1 MHFLRSV
8 HTRVLL
14 LATVAVCATVSV
26 GAAADVVAQTPRE
39 WFERMG
45 QAVETLNYRGRL
57 VHVHDNQL
65 DTLEV
70 VHQLRDGKVY
80 ERMTSL
86 NGSGREVIRHGD
98 DVRCTVADR
107 QEVLVD
113 WGSDG
118 SPLASVLPQ
127 YDAALEQLYRFDLKA
142 DSGRVAGRPVHTL
155 NIEPLDDYRYGY
167 RLQLD
172 TETGMPLKCELLD
185 DRKRS
190 IETVM
195 FTRIDFDT
203 PLSADAFEP
212 VLPTTNYN
220 EVATVPAAGGNVIDA
235 ADARFRASQLPNG
248 FKLSL
253 VRRHGETTGG
263 AEHLVYTDG
272 VATISVFAERRREN
286 VEVIDGPANIGV
298 ANAYGRRLDDYQI
311 TVIGEVPTAT
321 VELVGRSIRPA
332 R

>member
-1 MHFLRSV
+1 MRRGLL
-8 HTRVLL
+8 VL
-14 LATVAVCATVSV
+14 
-26 GAAADVVAQTPRE
+26 GAALLINGGAPMVAAAETARD

-57 VHVHDNQL
+57 VHQHDGQL

-86 NGSGREVIRHGD
+86 NGSGREVIRRGD

-113 WGSDG
+113 WAAEG
-118 SPLASVLPQ
+118 SPLVAVLPQ
-127 YDAALEQLYRFDLKA
+127 YDASLEEIYRFDLTPA
-142 DSGRVAGRPVHTL
+142 SGRVAGRPVHTL
-155 NIEPLDDYRYGY
+155 KIDPLDGYRYGY

-172 TETGMPLKCELLD
+172 SETGMPLKCELVD
-185 DRKRS
+185 DQNRS

-195 FTRIDFDT
+195 FTRIEFVDT
-203 PLSADAFEP
+203 LAAEVFEP
-212 VLPTTNYN
+212 LLPTTNYD
-220 EVATVPAAGGNVIDA
+220 EVRPVAAAGGNVIDA
-235 ADARFRASQLPNG
+235 KQASFVADQLPSG
-248 FKLSL
+248 FSLSI
-253 VRRHGETTGG
+253 VTRHGDAASG

-286 VEVIDGPANIGV
+286 VEVFDGAANIGV
-298 ANAYGRRLDDYQI
+298 ANVFGRRL
-311 TVIGEVPTAT
+311 
-321 VELVGRSIRPA
+321 
-332 R
+332 